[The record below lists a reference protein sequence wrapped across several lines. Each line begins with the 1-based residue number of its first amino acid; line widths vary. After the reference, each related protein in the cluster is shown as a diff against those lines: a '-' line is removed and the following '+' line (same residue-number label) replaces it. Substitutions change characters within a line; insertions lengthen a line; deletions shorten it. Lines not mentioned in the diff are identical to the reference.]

1 MNVITHLLLL
11 LAGARLFG
19 RFFKAIGFSTI
30 MGEIL
35 AGLLLGPTIFN
46 AVMPSKELNGIIDLG
61 IFLMIF
67 AAGLEMDLQDI
78 FGAIRKKALLCSLS
92 GFIFSFL
99 AGLGIGH
106 FWGLPFLS
114 STILGLC
121 FSITALPIVI
131 RFMNNYNLIDTKMG
145 HAIMGAS
152 VILDVFALLFLGVI
166 LNVQHIQHPLVFFKI
181 ISSKMAGMVLFFI
194 IVMLVNKFLRS
205 ELLSTP
211 QSKNIILKL
220 VSYLGEEAIF
230 GAGVVFVL
238 LFSTATEALGFHFII
253 GAFFGG
259 LLLNK
264 DIIGV
269 GAFDSMTKTLNSIT
283 DQFLTPIF
291 FASIGLY
298 FSIEAFDQPALL
310 LSVMGVAYL
319 SKIVGSGIGA
329 KWVGFNTRESSRIGI
344 ALNSRGTL
352 DLIVAEIAFS
362 KGYVDS
368 KIFSILICTSLAS
381 LIINPMLYRQTIK
394 KGDDSGGAQGQT

>member
-1 MNVITHLLLL
+1 MNIITHLLLL
-11 LAGARLFG
+11 LAGARLLG
-19 RFFKAIGFSTI
+19 RLFKAIGFSAVI
-30 MGEIL
+30 GEIL
-35 AGLLLGPTIFN
+35 AGLLLSPTIFN
-46 AVMPSKELNGIIDLG
+46 AVTPSKELNGIIELG

-67 AAGLEMDLQDI
+67 AAGLEMNLQDI
-78 FGAIRKKALLCSLS
+78 FGAIRKKALFCSLT
-92 GFIFSFL
+92 GFIFSL
-99 AGLGIGH
+99 LSGLGIGY
-106 FWGLPFLS
+106 FWNLPFFS
-114 STILGLC
+114 SIILGLC

-131 RFMNNYNLIDTKMG
+131 RFMNNYNFIDTKMG
-145 HAIMGAS
+145 HTIMGAA
-152 VILDVFALLFLGVI
+152 VILDVMVLLFLGVI
-166 LNVQHIQHPLVFFKI
+166 LNVEQIQSPLVFFKI

-194 IVMLVNKFLRS
+194 VVMLVNKFLRS

-211 QSKNIILKL
+211 QSKDLISKL
-220 VSYLGEEAIF
+220 ISYVGEEAIF

-264 DIIGV
+264 DIIGM
-269 GAFDSMTKTLNSIT
+269 GAFESMTKTLNSIT

-298 FSIEAFDQPALL
+298 FSVEAFDQPALL
-310 LSVMGVAYL
+310 LSIMGVAYT
-319 SKIVGSGIGA
+319 SKIVGSGMGA
-329 KWVGFNTRESSRIGI
+329 KWSGFTNKESSQIGI

-381 LIINPMLYRQTIK
+381 LIINPMLYRQTLK
-394 KGDDSGGAQGQT
+394 KDGAQGQT